1 MNIFLLLAFLFYIG
15 STLGWIAE
23 LLFRRF
29 KLSNKDHCWVNP
41 GFLIGPYLPLYGFG
55 LDILFL
61 CSLLKKHIPPLPLGV
76 EILVVFIF
84 LSVLMTLLELIA
96 GEIFIVGFKVKLW
109 DYTTRKWN
117 YKGIICPL
125 FSVIWGVVGLIYTY
139 FIHAYITKA
148 IMWFSNNL
156 AFSFVVGLFFGVFIV
171 DVCYSLKLTTK
182 IRKFAK
188 ESRIVVL
195 YEDFKQSVRIKEMQ
209 ARGRRARFLLS
220 IVPRIKSLKDYVEE
234 WKNEYCDKVRT
245 IKKK

>member
-1 MNIFLLLAFLFYIG
+1 MGEHYLHTVGVVGSNPIGLNEYFLLLAFLFYIG

-61 CSLLKKHIPPLPLGV
+61 CSLLKKHIPPLPLGA

-125 FSVIWGVVGLIYTY
+125 FSVIWGGVGFNLYLFYTRIYNKSHNVV
-139 FIHAYITKA
+139 
-148 IMWFSNNL
+148 
-156 AFSFVVGLFFGVFIV
+156 
-171 DVCYSLKLTTK
+171 
-182 IRKFAK
+182 
-188 ESRIVVL
+188 
-195 YEDFKQSVRIKEMQ
+195 FK
-209 ARGRRARFLLS
+209 
-220 IVPRIKSLKDYVEE
+220 
-234 WKNEYCDKVRT
+234 
-245 IKKK
+245 